1 MENCVMSFWKISFRL
16 FLKLFLKKN
25 HLFISKVSIPLVS
38 TLDWPQYT
46 EIVRFHVD
54 IPIIKTKLEK
64 GLYYCV
70 QDVVD
75 DIELLWS
82 NCINYFATNNSEYRR
97 TQESSLYRIIF
108 EAARW
113 NKALYRRDGKIYLG
127 ISTYWYINME
137 RVILR
142 KGSLY
147 ILWCN
152 RIQKVSISG
161 MSGKVWKE
169 VSSCLDVIRY

>member
-1 MENCVMSFWKISFRL
+1 MSFCKISFRL
-16 FLKLFLKKN
+16 FLQLFVKKN
-25 HLFISKVSIPLVS
+25 QLIISKVSIPLVS

-75 DIELLWS
+75 EIELLWS

-108 EAARW
+108 EAAR
-113 NKALYRRDGKIYLG
+113 
-127 ISTYWYINME
+127 
-137 RVILR
+137 
-142 KGSLY
+142 
-147 ILWCN
+147 
-152 RIQKVSISG
+152 
-161 MSGKVWKE
+161 
-169 VSSCLDVIRY
+169 